1 MACNRPAQPAAP
13 RAIPAPEESTS
24 GGGLIGSGPK
34 AIVAGV
40 PMPVEVAG
48 VELIEA
54 VEVIAMRVLE
64 FVRVM
69 SRCALRSDDTEVGWP
84 EVASVDPTEASCAE
98 ATVRRFGRFVRSVP
112 PILGMSAVQV
122 SRPEARAICRCCSN
136 AAVLPSAYSLS
147 TKFVCAS
154 MAARYAWTQTKKFLN
169 PS

>member
-1 MACNRPAQPAAP
+1 MACNPPAQPAAP

-40 PMPVEVAG
+40 PMPAEVAG

-69 SRCALRSDDTEVGWP
+69 SFC
-84 EVASVDPTEASCAE
+84 ASVTSQAP
-98 ATVRRFGRFVRSVP
+98 RVRSCFDGVP
-112 PILGMSAVQV
+112 LTVEI
-122 SRPEARAICRCCSN
+122 
-136 AAVLPSAYSLS
+136 
-147 TKFVCAS
+147 
-154 MAARYAWTQTKKFLN
+154 
-169 PS
+169 

>member
-69 SRCALRSDDTEVGWP
+69 SRCALRSDDTECVLRTRSRSRTDRRLVWP
-84 EVASVDPTEASCAE
+84 GIDSTDSQAD
-98 ATVRRFGRFVRSVP
+98 
-112 PILGMSAVQV
+112 
-122 SRPEARAICRCCSN
+122 RPLR
-136 AAVLPSAYSLS
+136 
-147 TKFVCAS
+147 
-154 MAARYAWTQTKKFLN
+154 
-169 PS
+169 

>member
-40 PMPVEVAG
+40 PMPAEVAG

-69 SRCALRSDDTEVGWP
+69 SRCALRSDDTN
-84 EVASVDPTEASCAE
+84 VASLRAREGACTLMKLRRTWLDF
-98 ATVRRFGRFVRSVP
+98 ATYNGVGRRFPFVWPFSGLDSAAAP
-112 PILGMSAVQV
+112 PSFA
-122 SRPEARAICRCCSN
+122 P
-136 AAVLPSAYSLS
+136 LPLEN
-147 TKFVCAS
+147 
-154 MAARYAWTQTKKFLN
+154 L
-169 PS
+169 